1 MTDTGTKRG
10 WLRLLS
16 LDILIAMVFCLASL
30 IVFVFVANEIVL
42 ENRDLFDSRAF
53 RFFEQH
59 TTEANTRLAR
69 NITFFGGGYWLFPFY
84 LVIIAVL
91 WLKRKRNYAIIT
103 AAIALASFLLTA
115 VLKNVFQR
123 ERPSLEHLDVVGG
136 YSFPSGH
143 SLAIFTFA
151 GLMMYLLWHTALPVF
166 VRLLGCIVLFLF
178 ACLVGVTR
186 IYLHVHYASDVLGG
200 FCVTGIWLG
209 ACYIYFH
216 WGNKKW
222 LV

>member
-1 MTDTGTKRG
+1 MTNTGTKRG

-30 IVFVFVANEIVL
+30 TLFVFIANEIVL
-42 ENRDLFDSRAF
+42 EKRDLFDSHAF
-53 RFFEQH
+53 HFFEQH

-69 NITFFGGGYWLFPFY
+69 NITFFGSGYWLFPFY
-84 LVIIAVL
+84 LVIITVL

-115 VLKNVFQR
+115 LLKNMFQR
-123 ERPSLEHLDVVGG
+123 ERPPLEHLDVVGG

-143 SLAIFTFA
+143 TLAIFTFA
-151 GLMMYLLWHTALPVF
+151 GLMMYLLWRTALPAL
-166 VRLLGCIVLFLF
+166 VRFLSCTFLFSF
-178 ACLVGVTR
+178 ACLVGISR

-200 FCVTGIWLG
+200 FCVTGMWLG
-209 ACYIYFH
+209 ACYVYFH
-216 WGNKKW
+216 WGEKKW